1 MRKKMQLNEYIEKTG
16 IAKRKF
22 ARRAGV
28 APTIIHNIYN
38 GGDIK
43 LSTAMA
49 ICISTEMRVTPTELH
64 REILSNA
71 ERLSHSHNEM
81 T

>member
-1 MRKKMQLNEYIEKTG
+1 MQLNEYIEKTG

-49 ICISTEMRVTPTELH
+49 ICYSTEMKVTPTELH
-64 REILSNA
+64 QEILSNA
-71 ERLSHSHNEM
+71 EQSNSRHIESA
-81 T
+81 